1 MKDVHEA
8 ARRNTKEKRKSSRP
22 FVRFVDDFRG
32 NLLKPHI
39 WLIKSIGV
47 IVPRRLRADW
57 RQEWEAELRSR
68 EALLAD
74 WRKLNWKNKLD
85 LLRRSLGA
93 FRDAWLL
100 QPRRLEDE
108 MFQDLRYGLRML
120 AKNPSFTLIAV
131 ITLALGV
138 GANTA
143 IFSIVRAV
151 LIRPLPFAE
160 PDRLMQAS
168 YRRGPGNPPDDTLSW
183 IARRDLVDWRA
194 RSRSFER
201 IGGYWN
207 ANLVLP
213 TDGSPEFVRGV
224 SVTYDLLPTLGVQ
237 PALGR
242 YFLPEEGKP
251 GGDRLI
257 ILSDELWRRRF
268 GADPEIIG
276 QTIRVVDGVYVVV
289 GVMPPGFNFPLRQA
303 REVLRFPSGQ
313 MGFWTLSDDDLS
325 SGGRDRLY
333 NAILRLKPGVAAEQA
348 QTELETLFAQ
358 RVQDNPQEHDRNF
371 TIGVRLVSLKDQTVG
386 EAGVVLPILL
396 GVIGMVILMVCAN
409 IANLLLA
416 RADGRRKEM
425 AVRQSLG
432 ATRFRLV
439 RQALTE
445 SLLLALAGG
454 AAGTMLA
461 AWLIRLFLKLSPHY
475 IPRASESRI
484 DTGTLLFTLAV
495 TMIAGLLFGAL
506 PAWRAARVDLNET
519 LKQTAGR
526 AGSWRSSMRAPG
538 NLLVTF
544 EIALAL
550 TLALGAGLMLNSF
563 ARLMMVDPG
572 LRTNGVTVAAIP
584 SNVAFFR
591 QVIERLEATPGV
603 EAVASSNG
611 LPLTTHGHGDYLMI
625 EGRSRTAPNNPSAF
639 ARTHFVSSNYLDAL
653 GVHLLRGRFLA
664 AGDTATTM
672 PVAVIN
678 ETAAQRFW
686 NGEDPIGKRFS
697 FSFGRPEGQGIW
709 RQVVGIVKST
719 RHTGLDKEPG
729 AEVYVPIEQQSWS
742 QDMLFVRSS
751 LPKADVARSIRQ
763 AVAAVDRNQAIFLIT
778 SMEDLLYDSVSTR
791 RFTMLLLSG
800 FSALAL
806 LLAMM
811 GVYGV
816 VSYTV
821 AERTP
826 EIGVRI
832 ALGAQGRD
840 VLRMVLTQGL
850 KPVIIGS
857 AAGLIASLALGRVLS
872 SLLYGVTATDPVT
885 FAVVALLLSFAALLA
900 CWLPARRAT
909 KVDPMIALRSE

>member
-1 MKDVHEA
+1 MEMRYVVI
-8 ARRNTKEKRKSSRP
+8 
-22 FVRFVDDFRG
+22 FWGDF
-32 NLLKPHI
+32 LKFHL

-47 IVPRRLRADW
+47 IVPRQLRADW
-57 RQEWEAELRSR
+57 RREWEAELRSR
-68 EALLAD
+68 EALLAEWD
-74 WRKLNWKNKLD
+74 KLNWETRLD

-93 FRDAWLL
+93 LRDALLL
-100 QPRRLEDE
+100 QPRRLEEE

-120 AKNPSFTLIAV
+120 AKNPGFTAVAV
-131 ITLALGV
+131 IMLALGI

-143 IFSIVRAV
+143 IFSIVKSV
-151 LIRPLPFAE
+151 LIQPLPFSQ

-168 YRRGPGNPPDDTLSW
+168 YRPGPGNPPDDTLSW

-207 ANLVLP
+207 ASLVLP

-257 ILSDELWRRRF
+257 ILSDDLWRRRF
-268 GADPEIIG
+268 GADPGIIG
-276 QTIRVVDGVYVVV
+276 QTIRAVDGVYAVL

-313 MGFWTLSDDDLS
+313 MGFWTLADDDLS

-333 NAILRLKPGVAAEQA
+333 NAILRLKPGVVAEQA
-348 QTELETLFAQ
+348 QAELDTLFAQ

-396 GVIGMVILMVCAN
+396 SVIGMVILMVCAN

-425 AVRQSLG
+425 AIRQSLG

-454 AAGTMLA
+454 SAGAMLA
-461 AWLIRLFLKLSPHY
+461 VWLIRLFLKLSPHY
-475 IPRASESRI
+475 IPRVSESRI
-484 DTGTLLFTLAV
+484 DAGTLLFTLAV

-526 AGSWRSSMRAPG
+526 AGSWRSSIRAPG
-538 NLLVTF
+538 NLIVAF

-550 TLALGAGLMLNSF
+550 TLALGAGLLLNSF
-563 ARLMMVDPG
+563 ARLMTVDPG

-584 SNVAFFR
+584 ANVAFLR

-625 EGRSRTAPNNPSAF
+625 EGRSRTAPNDPSAF
-639 ARTHFVSSNYLDAL
+639 TRTHFVSSNYLGAL

-664 AGDTATTM
+664 AGDTAT
-672 PVAVIN
+672 
-678 ETAAQRFW
+678 
-686 NGEDPIGKRFS
+686 
-697 FSFGRPEGQGIW
+697 
-709 RQVVGIVKST
+709 
-719 RHTGLDKEPG
+719 
-729 AEVYVPIEQQSWS
+729 
-742 QDMLFVRSS
+742 
-751 LPKADVARSIRQ
+751 
-763 AVAAVDRNQAIFLIT
+763 
-778 SMEDLLYDSVSTR
+778 
-791 RFTMLLLSG
+791 
-800 FSALAL
+800 
-806 LLAMM
+806 
-811 GVYGV
+811 
-816 VSYTV
+816 
-821 AERTP
+821 
-826 EIGVRI
+826 
-832 ALGAQGRD
+832 
-840 VLRMVLTQGL
+840 
-850 KPVIIGS
+850 
-857 AAGLIASLALGRVLS
+857 
-872 SLLYGVTATDPVT
+872 
-885 FAVVALLLSFAALLA
+885 
-900 CWLPARRAT
+900 
-909 KVDPMIALRSE
+909 